1 MVDTKKVSAKSA
13 AKAPATPQ
21 SVATSAKPK
30 VRAAKPGHQV
40 KTSAHKEP
48 VAAKAPVAST
58 APIAPTTPVSISE
71 KVAPLAAVSA
81 PVAAKVEPLAPPLNL
96 VPAAPVEAIA
106 SSVAPKA
113 AALRQAMG
121 EAVTASANGA
131 LAVNDKVIEALQT
144 QSHAALD
151 LWRSS
156 VSSPHLSDVFRLQSN
171 GARQAYETA
180 SAQWKD
186 IAETTAHWFTKTVE
200 PLSSAISD
208 LKR

>member
-1 MVDTKKVSAKSA
+1 MVDTKKASVKSA
-13 AKAPATPQ
+13 AKAQAPPQ
-21 SVATSAKPK
+21 GTRSSEKPK
-30 VRAAKPGHQV
+30 VKASGKAPRAEKV
-40 KTSAHKEP
+40 P
-48 VAAKAPVAST
+48 VAPTPAVASREK
-58 APIAPTTPVSISE
+58 VSVSE
-71 KVAPLAAVSA
+71 KVAPLAAVSE
-81 PVAAKVEPLAPPLNL
+81 AANVEPIAPPLNL
-96 VPAAPVEAIA
+96 VAAAAVEAVA
-106 SSVAPKA
+106 SSAAPKA
-113 AALRQAMG
+113 AVFRQAVG

-131 LAVNDKVIEALQT
+131 LAVNDKVIAALQT

-151 LWRSS
+151 LWRSA
-156 VSSPHLSDVFRLQSN
+156 VSTPHLSDVIRLQSN

>member
-1 MVDTKKVSAKSA
+1 MVDTKKASVKSA
-13 AKAPATPQ
+13 AKAPVPPQ
-21 SVATSAKPK
+21 GARSSEKPK
-30 VRAAKPGHQV
+30 VKAAG
-40 KTSAHKEP
+40 
-48 VAAKAPVAST
+48 KAPRAEKVPVLP
-58 APIAPTTPVSISE
+58 APAVDSREQVSLFE
-71 KVAPLAAVSA
+71 KVAPLAAVSE
-81 PVAAKVEPLAPPLNL
+81 AANIEATAPPLNQ
-96 VPAAPVEAIA
+96 VAAAAVEAVA
-106 SSVAPKA
+106 SSAAPKA
-113 AALRQAMG
+113 AVFRQAMG

-151 LWRSS
+151 LWRTA
-156 VSSPHLSDVFRLQSN
+156 VSTPHLSDVIRLQSN

>member
-1 MVDTKKVSAKSA
+1 M
-13 AKAPATPQ
+13 
-21 SVATSAKPK
+21 SV
-30 VRAAKPGHQV
+30 
-40 KTSAHKEP
+40 
-48 VAAKAPVAST
+48 AKAPVAR
-58 APIAPTTPVSISE
+58 
-71 KVAPLAAVSA
+71 LFGDR
-81 PVAAKVEPLAPPLNL
+81 PVAATKPVVAPTPVAAAKPVVAPTPVAAAKPVVAPTPVAAAKPVVAPVPAPATVEVKVQPIVTPL
-96 VPAAPVEAIA
+96 VAAPVEAIA
-106 SSVAPKA
+106 STVAPKA

-121 EAVTASANGA
+121 EAVTASAHGA

-151 LWRSS
+151 LWRNA
-156 VSSPHLSDVFRLQSN
+156 VSTPHLSDVLRLQSN

-200 PLSSAISD
+200 PLSSAMSD

>member
-1 MVDTKKVSAKSA
+1 MVDMKKGGAKSV
-13 AKAPATPQ
+13 AKAPAALK
-21 SVATSAKPK
+21 SVAASVKPHAK
-30 VRAAKPGHQV
+30 AAKPEAEV
-40 KTSAHKEP
+40 
-48 VAAKAPVAST
+48 VVAKAPVA
-58 APIAPTTPVSISE
+58 
-71 KVAPLAAVSA
+71 A
-81 PVAAKVEPLAPPLNL
+81 PVAAAKPVVAPVSAPATVEVKVQPIVTPP
-96 VPAAPVEAIA
+96 VAAPVEAIA
-106 SSVAPKA
+106 STVAPKA

-121 EAVTASANGA
+121 EAVTASAHGA

-151 LWRSS
+151 LWRNA
-156 VSSPHLSDVFRLQSN
+156 VSTPHLSDVLRLQSN

-200 PLSSAISD
+200 PLSSAMSD

>member
-1 MVDTKKVSAKSA
+1 MTMIDPKKVSVKSA
-13 AKAPATPQ
+13 PKTPTALK
-21 SVATSAKPK
+21 SVAASAKPK
-30 VRAAKPGHQV
+30 VKAAAKPLHH
-40 KTSAHKEP
+40 SEASIAAEP
-48 VAAKAPVAST
+48 VAALVAVPTPIETLRVDPAPA
-58 APIAPTTPVSISE
+58 APEIVPVT
-71 KVAPLAAVSA
+71 
-81 PVAAKVEPLAPPLNL
+81 
-96 VPAAPVEAIA
+96 APVEAIT
-106 SSVAPKA
+106 SVVAPKA

-121 EAVTASANGA
+121 EAVSASAHGA

-151 LWRSS
+151 LWRTAAST
-156 VSSPHLSDVFRLQSN
+156 PHLSDVFRLQSQ

>member
-1 MVDTKKVSAKSA
+1 MVDTKKASVKSA
-13 AKAPATPQ
+13 AKASAPPQ
-21 SVATSAKPK
+21 GTRSSEKPK
-30 VRAAKPGHQV
+30 VKASG
-40 KTSAHKEP
+40 
-48 VAAKAPVAST
+48 KAPRAEKVPVVPAPAVASREK
-58 APIAPTTPVSISE
+58 VSLPE
-71 KVAPLAAVSA
+71 KVAPLAAVSE
-81 PVAAKVEPLAPPLNL
+81 AANVEPIAPPLNL
-96 VPAAPVEAIA
+96 VAAAAVEAVA
-106 SSVAPKA
+106 SSAAPKA
-113 AALRQAMG
+113 AVFRQAVG

-151 LWRSS
+151 LWRSA
-156 VSSPHLSDVFRLQSN
+156 VSTPHLSDVIRLQSN